1 MSGRHELFI
10 GIKQTGKFQ
19 HSSFLY
25 GGRVLSAGLL
35 RAKNGLLTSLSPLS
49 GHYRAGTAH
58 FRFFVA
64 SLQDS
69 GVNLDHVTLS
79 KSLLLLRGL
88 EVYGKMNKKLKGGGK
103 KKEKSKEE
111 EKHTIEKSQS
121 DGQEGESLGF
131 REKLG
136 LKTSHRSSNSGNAGA
151 ETAAK

>member
-1 MSGRHELFI
+1 M

-35 RAKNGLLTSLSPLS
+35 TSKDGLLTSLSPLS

-79 KSLLLLRGL
+79 KSLLMLRGL
-88 EVYGKMNKKLKGGGK
+88 EIYGKFNKKIKGGGK
-103 KKEKSKEE
+103 KKNKDQEKESMSKEE
-111 EKHTIEKSQS
+111 S
-121 DGQEGESLGF
+121 DGRKDSSNISPSSHEHRSLM
-131 REKLG
+131 EKLH
-136 LKTSHRSSNSGNAGA
+136 LKSSH
-151 ETAAK
+151 